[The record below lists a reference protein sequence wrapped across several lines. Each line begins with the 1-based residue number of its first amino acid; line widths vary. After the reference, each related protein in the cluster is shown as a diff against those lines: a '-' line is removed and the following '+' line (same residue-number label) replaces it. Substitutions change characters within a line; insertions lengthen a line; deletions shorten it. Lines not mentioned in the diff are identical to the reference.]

1 LKKKIF
7 LAIILASSFIALTAC
22 EPSNYKD
29 AKNIQ
34 EDYAGG
40 YFVAIKEWKDYRMGY
55 KYKIVYAKDT
65 NVKYMVV
72 HGDYVSGITPLYNAD
87 GTLQIYKS
95 DN

>member
-1 LKKKIF
+1 MKKKIF

-29 AKNIQ
+29 AKSKQ

-40 YFVAIKEWKDYRMGY
+40 YFVVIKEWIDGKIGY
-55 KYKIVYAKDT
+55 EYKIVYAKDT

-72 HGDYVSGITPLYNAD
+72 LGNNVGGITPLYNAD